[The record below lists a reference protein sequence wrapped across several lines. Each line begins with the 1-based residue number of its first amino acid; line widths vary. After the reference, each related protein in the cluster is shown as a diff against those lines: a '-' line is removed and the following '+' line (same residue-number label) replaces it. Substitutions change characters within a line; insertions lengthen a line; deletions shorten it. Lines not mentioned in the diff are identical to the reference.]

1 MNFITES
8 SARRIGPMLAGLLLA
23 VCCGSAMA
31 QVARVVIVNGGLLD
45 AAGLAIV
52 DQLNCGQ
59 PLENGNYWIDFDN
72 GRWGYA
78 GQADSYPLP
87 DCSAGLGGPYESPAQ
102 EPGEDDDCASKYPVY
117 EDRMCY
123 CYHVCM

>member
-23 VCCGSAMA
+23 VCCGSALA
-31 QVARVVIVNGGLLD
+31 QGARVVIVNGELLD

-78 GQADSYPLP
+78 GQADSYPARL
-87 DCSAGLGGPYESPAQ
+87 LGGC
-102 EPGEDDDCASKYPVY
+102 D
-117 EDRMCY
+117 
-123 CYHVCM
+123 

>member
-1 MNFITES
+1 MNSIVEW
-8 SARRIGPMLAGLLLA
+8 SARRIGPMLAGLLLT
-23 VCCGSAMA
+23 VCCGSALA
-31 QVARVVIVNGGLLD
+31 QGMRIVIVNGELLD

-72 GRWGYA
+72 GLWGYV
-78 GQADSYPLP
+78 GQSGSYPLP
-87 DCSAGLGGPYESPAQ
+87 DCSAGLGGPSEAPGQES
-102 EPGEDDDCASKYPVY
+102 GGDDCASKYPVY

>member
-1 MNFITES
+1 MKTMVES
-8 SARRIGPMLAGLLLA
+8 TARRIAPMLAGLLLA
-23 VCCGSAMA
+23 VCCGSALA
-31 QVARVVIVNGGLLD
+31 QGTRIVIVNGELLD

-72 GRWGYA
+72 GRWGYS
-78 GQADSYPLP
+78 GQADAYPLP
-87 DCSAGLGGPYESPAQ
+87 DCSAGLGGPSEAGVQ
-102 EPGEDDDCASKYPVY
+102 EPGEDDCASKYPVY

-123 CYHVCM
+123 CYNMCM